1 MAKDTAKT
9 MITYAG
15 LKKYEEELQELKVVR
30 RQEVAVKIK
39 VAREQGDLSE
49 NADYDA
55 AKEEQTEIET
65 RILELETILRNAE
78 VVVEEEFDPEKVN
91 VGCEVTLYD
100 IEFEEEVTYMIVGS
114 SEANSLKGKISN
126 ESPVGAGLMGHS
138 AGEVVDIKLE
148 NGTVI
153 QYKIINIKKMA

>member
-1 MAKDTAKT
+1 MIKEVSKT

-15 LKKYEEELQELKVVR
+15 LKKYEEELHELKAVR
-30 RQEVAVKIK
+30 RQEVAEKIK

-55 AKEEQTEIET
+55 AKEEQTEIEK
-65 RILELETILRNAE
+65 RIVEIENILRNAE
-78 VVVEEEFDPEKVN
+78 VAVDEDFDPGKIN
-91 VGCEVTLYD
+91 VGCEVTLLD
-100 IEFEEEVTYMIVGS
+100 LDENEELVYYIVGS

-138 AGEVVDIKLE
+138 VGDTVNISFGDGIGVQFKVLDIKKAE
-148 NGTVI
+148 
-153 QYKIINIKKMA
+153 